1 MQNPVRQVAEWVADR
16 TGVDETLRRFLDKKI
31 PASAGWS
38 QVFGS
43 VALFVLMVQATTG
56 ILLALNF
63 APTPQEA
70 YPSLRFIVH
79 QVVAGRFI
87 RGLHHWGAS
96 AMIITAVLHMVQVF
110 LWKAYKRPH
119 DLTWMIGVLLLL
131 AILGFGL
138 TGYLLPWDNRA
149 YWGTV
154 VTTKI
159 LASVPLLGRW
169 AARLAGAEHGVG
181 VMTFARFYTLHTIV
195 LPVVAL
201 FLVAGHL
208 FLVQR
213 HGITPKNDA
222 DMVTQSFCPSQLWRD
237 TLAIFITFVALFA
250 AAELLDVPLERRAD
264 PTDVSY
270 TPRPEWYFLF
280 LFQILKLVSGKLE
293 WVGTVALPTLTILA
307 LMTVPFY
314 YRRIRLDRKL
324 PALGVVALAASAWVG
339 LTLGAANGLPK
350 RRMSVPL
357 PFLEW
362 SPVSPEEI
370 AGMNYFQVLRCGS
383 CHNITVGSPK
393 AGPNLPRSPLEHPKQ
408 WLVQHVTASQPDA
421 KALPIVELNA
431 LMTFAASITPET
443 ADTIRQMTPEFID
456 GVKVY
461 VASACNTCHKVNGI
475 GGAIGPALNGL
486 AYRRSTEWVNAHFL
500 EPQKLSPGSI
510 MPPYRFNAN
519 DRHSLVLYLFSLEQ

>member
-1 MQNPVRQVAEWVADR
+1 MRNPVRRIAEWVGDR
-16 TGVDETLRRFLDKKI
+16 TGVDETLRTFLDKKI
-31 PASAGWS
+31 PASAGWH

-43 VALFVLMVQATTG
+43 VALFVLLVQAVTG

-70 YPSLRFIVH
+70 YPSLRFIMQ

-96 AMIITAVLHMVQVF
+96 LMIITAAIHMTQVF

-119 DLTWMIGVLLLL
+119 DLTWFIGVLLLL
-131 AILGFGL
+131 VILGFGL

-154 VTTKI
+154 VTTRI
-159 LASVPLLGRW
+159 LASVPLLGAW

-195 LPVVAL
+195 LPAIAVC
-201 FLVAGHL
+201 LVGGHL

-213 HGITPKNDA
+213 HGVTAKGAEDTATQTFYPK
-222 DMVTQSFCPSQLWRD
+222 QLWRD
-237 TLAIFITFVALFA
+237 TLAIFVAFAALFA
-250 AAELLDVPLERRAD
+250 AAELLDVPLERKAD
-264 PTDVSY
+264 PTDVLY

-280 LFQILKLVSGKLE
+280 LFQTLKLVSGKLE
-293 WVGTVALPTLTILA
+293 WVGTIALPTLTVLGLLA
-307 LMTVPFY
+307 VPFY
-314 YRRIRLDRKL
+314 SRRLRLDRKL
-324 PALGVVALAASAWVG
+324 PAFSAAILAASIWVG
-339 LTLGAANGLPK
+339 LTLAAVDDLPK
-350 RRMSVPL
+350 RNVNVPR

-362 SPVSPEEI
+362 SALPPEEI
-370 AGMNYFQVLRCGS
+370 AGMNHFQALHCDS
-383 CHNITVGSPK
+383 CHNITAGMPK

-408 WLVQHVTASQPDA
+408 WLVQHVKTSQRDGA
-421 KALPIVELNA
+421 ELSIVELNA
-431 LMTFAASITPET
+431 LLTFAINATRET
-443 ADTIRQMTPEFID
+443 ADTIRQMSPEFID

-461 VASACNTCHKVNGI
+461 VASACNTCHKVNGM

-486 AYRRSTEWVNAHFL
+486 AYRRSKEWVNAHFL

-510 MPPYRFNAN
+510 MPPYHFTEH
-519 DRHSLVLYLFSLEQ
+519 DRDSLVLYLFSLEQ